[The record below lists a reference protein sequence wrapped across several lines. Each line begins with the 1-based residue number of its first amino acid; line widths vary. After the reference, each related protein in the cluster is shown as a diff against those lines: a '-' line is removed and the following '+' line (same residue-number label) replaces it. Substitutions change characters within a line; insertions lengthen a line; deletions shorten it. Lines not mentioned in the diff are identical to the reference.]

1 MTEVSTISPTNVL
14 SLEQMILLRQS
25 QMETVRDVYETGT
38 WSDIGRFVNPRRKDI
53 TLNSATDDK
62 GRNLGTSSYDGTPSG
77 SLDTWADGM
86 QGLLLSGRWF
96 KSVMDNP
103 LLNRIDSVRQWLQV
117 YDLKM
122 YSAFDR
128 GNFYAMVPQWLRDG
142 GSIGTATVFTE
153 EVIGTGRISHT
164 SVHPRE
170 VFISENEFD
179 EVDTVHR
186 KFMMTA
192 RSAFRKFGNRVSD
205 GLKKNANDE
214 PEKTHEFIHAV
225 YPNDDIVFGKRTQRN
240 KAFRSIYM
248 ESKGGDKGK
257 VGNIVRDSGFDVNPF
272 TVWRFKKNSDEVYGR
287 SPAADALTEVFSL
300 NQMSKTLLDAAHLSV
315 RPAKNV
321 PVEMRGRVR
330 TDPDGNNYF
339 EDPKKVIS
347 VINSGINYPV
357 GAKEREEV
365 RESMRDKFRVKFFN
379 AFIGRTGEATREE
392 ILAIKG
398 EQAGLLIAQVDMLYI
413 EGIRS
418 LFDIV
423 SDIEDQRGV
432 FTEEAGM
439 PPVPEEIIESG
450 GRISFILTGPLAQAQ
465 REIRELEPVQK
476 TLGNLSE
483 AAAVLGPE
491 ILDVVN
497 KDELSE
503 IILEAGSYPQIAMN
517 SRDKRKAIRDAR
529 AAERERIEQ
538 QQLAL
543 EAAKVAPGLSKNI
556 EPDSALAKVS
566 EAIGV

>member
-1 MTEVSTISPTNVL
+1 MAVVNQVSLSNVL
-14 SLEQMILLRQS
+14 SLEQNILLRQS
-25 QMETVRDVYETGT
+25 QMETVRDPYETGT
-38 WSDIGRFVNPRRKDI
+38 WEDIGRYVNPRRRDI
-53 TLNSATDDK
+53 TINSATDDK
-62 GRNLGTSSYDGTPSG
+62 GKNLGTKSYDGTPLG
-77 SLDTWADGM
+77 SLNTWADGM

-96 KSVMDNP
+96 RSVMDNP
-103 LLNRIDSVRQWLQV
+103 LLNKIDSVREWLQV

-170 VFISENEFD
+170 VFVSENEFG

-192 RSAFRKFGNRVSD
+192 KSAFQKFGIRCSD
-205 GLKKNANDE
+205 GLKQDAKSE
-214 PEKTHEFIHAV
+214 PEKVHEFIHAV

-287 SPAADALTEVFSL
+287 SPAADALTEVFSI

-321 PVEMRGRVR
+321 PIEMRGRVR

-339 EDPKKVIS
+339 DDPKRVIS

-365 RESMRDKFRVKFFN
+365 RESMSDKFRVKFFN

-423 SDIEDQRGV
+423 SDIEDRRGV
-432 FTEEAGM
+432 FTEAAGM
-439 PPVPEEIIESG
+439 PPVPDEIIDSG
-450 GRISFILTGPLAQAQ
+450 GKINFILTGPLAQAQ
-465 REIRELEPVQK
+465 REIRELEPIQK

-483 AAAVLGPE
+483 AATVLGPE
-491 ILDVVN
+491 MLDGVN
-497 KDELSE
+497 KDELQE
-503 IILEAGSYPQIAMN
+503 IIMEAGSFPAIAMKA
-517 SRDKRKAIRDAR
+517 RDVRQAIRDAR
-529 AAERERIEQ
+529 AAEQEKREQ
-538 QQLAL
+538 QQFAL

-556 EPDSALAKVS
+556 EPDSALAKVG
-566 EAIGV
+566 EAAGI

>member
-1 MTEVSTISPTNVL
+1 MVMQALSNIL
-14 SLEQMILLRQS
+14 SLEQKILLRQS
-25 QMETVRDVYETGT
+25 QMETVRDPYEVGT

-170 VFISENEFD
+170 VFISENEFG

-192 RSAFRKFGNRVSD
+192 RSAFRKFGDRCSE
-205 GLKKNANDE
+205 GLKKDAKDE

-248 ESKGGDKGK
+248 ESKGGDEGK

-339 EDPKKVIS
+339 TDPKKVIS
-347 VINSGINYPV
+347 IISSGINYPV

-476 TLGNLSE
+476 TIGNLSE
-483 AAAVLGPE
+483 AATVLGPE
-491 ILDVVN
+491 MLDVVN

-503 IILEAGSYPQIAMN
+503 IILEAGSYPQVAMN
-517 SRDKRKAIRDAR
+517 SRKVRQAIRDAR
-529 AAERERIEQ
+529 AADQERREQ

-556 EPDSALAKVS
+556 EPDSALAKAG
-566 EAIGV
+566 EAVGV

>member
-1 MTEVSTISPTNVL
+1 MMAVMASTDIL
-14 SLEQMILLRQS
+14 SLEQKILLRQS
-25 QMETVRDVYETGT
+25 QMEAVRDPYETGT
-38 WSDIGRFVNPRRKDI
+38 WEDIGRFVNPRRKDI
-53 TLNSATDDK
+53 TINSAYEDK
-62 GRNLGTSSYDGTPSG
+62 GRNLGTSSYDGTPLG
-77 SLDTWADGM
+77 SLNTWADGM

-96 KSVMDNP
+96 KSIMDNP
-103 LLNRIDSVRQWLQV
+103 LLNRIDRVREWLQV
-117 YDLKM
+117 YDMKM

-128 GNFYAMVPQWLRDG
+128 GNFYAMIPQWLRDG

-170 VFISENEFD
+170 IFISENEFG

-186 KFMMTA
+186 KFKMTA
-192 RSAFRKFGNRVSD
+192 RSAYDKFGDECSEN
-205 GLKKNANDE
+205 LKRDAKDE

-225 YPNDDIVFGKRTQRN
+225 YPNDDRVFGKRTQRN
-240 KAFRSIYM
+240 KIFRSIYM

-315 RPAKNV
+315 RPARNV

-330 TDPDGNNYF
+330 MNPDGNNYF
-339 EDPKKVIS
+339 TDPKRVIS
-347 VINSGINYPV
+347 TINSVIKYPV
-357 GAKEREEV
+357 GAQERQEI
-365 RESMRDKFRVKFFN
+365 RDSMSDKFRVKFFN

-423 SDIEDQRGV
+423 SDIEDRRGV
-432 FTEEAGM
+432 FTEAAGM
-439 PPVPEEIIESG
+439 PPVPDEIIESG
-450 GRISFILTGPLAQAQ
+450 GRINFILTGPLAQAQ

-483 AAAVLGPE
+483 AATVLGPE
-491 ILDVVN
+491 MLDVVD

-517 SRDKRKAIRDAR
+517 SRQERQAIRDAR
-529 AAERERIEQ
+529 AAEQERREQ
-538 QQLAL
+538 LQLAL
-543 EAAKVAPGLSKNI
+543 EAAKAASSLGKSVEK
-556 EPDSALAKVS
+556 DSILEKVG
-566 EAIGV
+566 EAAGV

>member
-1 MTEVSTISPTNVL
+1 MAVIQTVSPTSVL
-14 SLEQMILLRQS
+14 SLEQKIFLRQS
-25 QMETVRDVYETGT
+25 QMETVRDPYETGM
-38 WSDIGRFVNPRRKDI
+38 WSDIGRFVNTRRKDI

-62 GRNLGTSSYDGTPSG
+62 GKNLGTSVYDGTPLG
-77 SLDTWADGM
+77 SLNTWADGM

-96 KSVMDNP
+96 RSVMDNP
-103 LLNRIDSVRQWLQV
+103 LLNKLDNVREWLQV

-128 GNFYAMVPQWLRDG
+128 GNFYAMIPQWLRDG

-164 SVHPRE
+164 AVHPRE
-170 VFISENEFD
+170 VFISENEFG

-192 RSAFRKFGNRVSD
+192 RSAFQKFGEKVSD
-205 GLKKNANDE
+205 QIKNNSKDD

-225 YPNDDIVFGKRTQRN
+225 FPNDERMFGKRTSRN
-240 KAFRSIYM
+240 KKFRSIYM
-248 ESKGGDKGK
+248 ETKSDDRGE
-257 VGNIVRDSGFDVNPF
+257 VGHITRDSGFDVNPY

-287 SPAADALTEVFSL
+287 SPASEALTEVFSL
-300 NQMSKTLLDAAHLSV
+300 NQMSKTLLEAAHQSV

-321 PVEMRGRVR
+321 PIEMRGRVR
-330 TDPDGNNYF
+330 TEPDGNNYF
-339 EDPKKVIS
+339 EDPKKVIT

-357 GAKEREEV
+357 GAEER
-365 RESMRDKFRVKFFN
+365 REIRDSMQDKFRVKFFN

-423 SDIEDQRGV
+423 SDIEDKRGT

-439 PPVPEEIIESG
+439 PPVPEEILESG
-450 GRISFILTGPLAQAQ
+450 GSINFILTGPLAQAQ
-465 REIRELEPVQK
+465 REIRELEPIQK

-483 AAAVLGPE
+483 AATVLGPE
-491 ILDVVN
+491 MLDGVN
-497 KDELSE
+497 KDELQE
-503 IILEAGSYPQIAMN
+503 IIMEAGSYPEKAMN
-517 SRDKRKAIRDAR
+517 SRAKRKAIRDAR
-529 AAERERIEQ
+529 AADQQRREQ
-538 QQLAL
+538 QQVLL
-543 EAAKVAPGLSKNI
+543 EAAKVAGPLTKNV
-556 EPDSALAKVS
+556 EPDSIISQVA
-566 EAIGV
+566 EAVGA

>member
-1 MTEVSTISPTNVL
+1 MAETSSTNIMTD
-14 SLEQMILLRQS
+14 EQKILLRQS
-25 QMETVRDVYETGT
+25 QMETVRKPYETGT
-38 WSDIGRFVNPRRKDI
+38 WEHIGRFVNPRRKNI
-53 TLNSATDDK
+53 TLNSAFNDK
-62 GRNLGTSSYDGTPSG
+62 GQNLGTDVYDGTPLG
-77 SLDTWADGM
+77 ALNTWSDGM

-96 KSVMDNP
+96 RSVMDNP
-103 LLNRIDSVRQWLQV
+103 LLDKIDRVREWLQV

-128 GNFYAMVPQWLRDG
+128 GNFYAMIPQWLRDG

-164 SVHPRE
+164 AIHPRE
-170 VFISENEFD
+170 VFISENQFG
-179 EVDTVHR
+179 EVDIVHR

-192 RSAFRKFGNRVSD
+192 RSAFQKFKDKVSESIKTD
-205 GLKKNANDE
+205 SKDH
-214 PEKTHEFIHAV
+214 PEKSYEFIHAV
-225 YPNDDIVFGKRTQRN
+225 FPNDDRMFGKRTKRN
-240 KAFRSIYM
+240 KRFRSIYM
-248 ESKGGDKGK
+248 ETKSGDKGK
-257 VGNIVRDSGFDVNPF
+257 IGTIVRDSGFDISPY

-321 PVEMRGRVR
+321 PIEMRGRVR

-339 EDPKKVIS
+339 EDPKRVIS
-347 VINSGINYPV
+347 AINSGINYPI
-357 GAKEREEV
+357 GAEERKEV
-365 RESMRDKFRVKFFN
+365 RESMRDKFRTDFFK

-423 SDIEDQRGV
+423 SEIEDQRGA
-432 FTEEAGM
+432 FTEAAGM
-439 PPVPEEIIESG
+439 PAMPEEIAESG
-450 GRISFILTGPLAQAQ
+450 EINFILTGPLAQAQ
-465 REIRELEPVQK
+465 REIRELEPIQK
-476 TLGNLSE
+476 TLGSLSE

-491 ILDVVN
+491 MLDIVN

-503 IILEAGSYPQIAMN
+503 VIVEVGSYPHIAMN
-517 SRDKRKAIRDAR
+517 SRTKRQEIRDAR
-529 AAERERIEQ
+529 AADRERLEQ

-543 EAAKVAPGLSKNI
+543 EAAKAVPSLSKAPEAGSPI
-556 EPDSALAKVS
+556 EALA
-566 EAIGV
+566 GVV

>member
-1 MTEVSTISPTNVL
+1 MVKLAASTDTFT
-14 SLEQMILLRQS
+14 LEQKILLRQS
-25 QMETVRDVYETGT
+25 QMETVRNPYETGT
-38 WSDIGRFVNPRRKDI
+38 WKDIGRFVHPRRKDI
-53 TLNSATDDK
+53 TLNSAFEYK
-62 GRNLGTSSYDGTPSG
+62 GRNLGTDSYDGTPLG
-77 SLDTWADGM
+77 SLNTWADGM

-96 KSVMDNP
+96 RSVMDNP
-103 LLNRIDSVRQWLQV
+103 LLNRIDKVREWLQV

-164 SVHPRE
+164 SIHPRE
-170 VFISENEFD
+170 VFISENEFG

-192 RSAFRKFGNRVSD
+192 KSAFQKFKEKCSD
-205 GLKKNANDE
+205 TLKRDAKDE
-214 PEKTHEFIHAV
+214 PETMHEFIHAV

-248 ESKGGDKGK
+248 ETKNGNAGK

-300 NQMSKTLLDAAHLSV
+300 NQMGKTLLEAAHQSV
-315 RPAKNV
+315 KPAKNV

-339 EDPKKVIS
+339 DDPKRVIS
-347 VINSGINYPV
+347 VINSGIQYPI
-357 GAKEREEV
+357 GAEER
-365 RESMRDKFRVKFFN
+365 REIRDSMQDKFRVKFFQ

-398 EQAGLLIAQVDMLYI
+398 EQAGLLIAQVDMMYI

-423 SDIEDQRGV
+423 SDIEDRRGV

-439 PPVPEEIIESG
+439 PPIPDEIIDSG
-450 GRISFILTGPLAQAQ
+450 GKINFILTGPLAQAQ

-491 ILDVVN
+491 MLDVVN

-503 IILEAGSYPQIAMN
+503 IILEAGSYPVLAMN
-517 SRDKRKAIRDAR
+517 SRDRRQEIRDER
-529 AAERERIEQ
+529 AAERARLEQ
-538 QQLAL
+538 QQMAL
-543 EAAKVAPGLSKNI
+543 EAAKVAPGLAKGA
-556 EPDSALAKVS
+556 EPNSIQEKIV
-566 EAIGV
+566 EAVA

>member
-1 MTEVSTISPTNVL
+1 MVIMASTDVL
-14 SLEQMILLRQS
+14 SLEQKILLRQS
-25 QMETVRDVYETGT
+25 QMEAVRDPYETGM
-38 WSDIGRFVNPRRKDI
+38 WEDIGRFINTRRRDI

-62 GRNLGTSSYDGTPSG
+62 GKNLGTRSYDGTPLG
-77 SLDTWADGM
+77 SLNTWADGM

-96 KSVMDNP
+96 RSVMDNP
-103 LLNRIDSVRQWLQV
+103 LLNRIDRVREWLQV

-164 SVHPRE
+164 SIHPRE
-170 VFISENEFD
+170 VFISENEFG

-192 RSAFRKFGNRVSD
+192 RSAFQKFGDKVSD
-205 GLKKNANDE
+205 GLKKDAQDE

-225 YPNDDIVFGKRTQRN
+225 FPNDEIMFGKRTTKN
-240 KAFRSIYM
+240 KMFRSIYM
-248 ESKGGDKGK
+248 ESKGGDRGK
-257 VGNIVRDSGFDVNPF
+257 VGNIVRDSGFDINPY

-287 SPAADALTEVFSL
+287 SPASEALTEVFSL
-300 NQMSKTLLDAAHLSV
+300 NQMSKTLLKAAHQSV
-315 RPAKNV
+315 SPARNV
-321 PVEMRGRVR
+321 PIEMRGRVR
-330 TDPDGNNYF
+330 MEPDGNNYF
-339 EDPKKVIS
+339 SDPKKVIS
-347 VINSGINYPV
+347 VISSGINYPI
-357 GAKEREEV
+357 GAEERREI
-365 RESMRDKFRVKFFN
+365 RESMQEKFRTKFFN

-423 SDIEDQRGV
+423 SDIEDRRGS

-450 GRISFILTGPLAQAQ
+450 GKINFLLTGPLAQAQ

-476 TLGNLSE
+476 TLGSLSE
-483 AAAVLGPE
+483 AASVLGPE
-491 ILDVVN
+491 MLDVVN

-503 IILEAGSYPQIAMN
+503 IIIEAGSYPQQAMN

-529 AAERERIEQ
+529 AAERQKLEQ
-538 QQLAL
+538 QQMLIEAGKSPNLLKTPEENSAGAAL
-543 EAAKVAPGLSKNI
+543 QEAVA
-556 EPDSALAKVS
+556 
-566 EAIGV
+566 